1 MPDRTDLHGRVV
13 VVTGASSGIG
23 RAAAQ
28 IFGGEG
34 CRVVL
39 AARRGGVL
47 EQVAAEC
54 RGLGAEAVAIP
65 TDVTDPEAVR
75 SLADGALGAFGR
87 IDVWINN
94 AGTGAFGPFTE
105 TPLEIHRK
113 TIEVDL
119 LGALY
124 GAHAALT
131 QFRRQGEGT
140 LINNVSLGG
149 WAPTPY
155 AAAYTAAKFGLRGL
169 SASLRQEMHPFPRI
183 HVCAV
188 FPAMIDTPGLE
199 HGANFS
205 GRRTDPGP
213 HLYAP
218 EDVAEVFLRLA
229 RTPRD
234 ETAVG
239 WPARA
244 AQLSYTLGRGMTERV
259 MGSAI
264 RFALGRARPA
274 PRSEGA
280 VLRPVPAGTAASGG
294 WRARKGVPSA
304 RTLDWA
310 ALGGLA
316 AVSAVAALL
325 VARNRA

>member
-1 MPDRTDLHGRVV
+1 MPDRTKLHGRVV
-13 VVTGASSGIG
+13 VITGASSGIG

-28 IFGGEG
+28 LFAREG

-39 AARRGGVL
+39 AARRGDVL
-47 EQVAAEC
+47 EEVAAEC
-54 RGLGAEAVAIP
+54 RRLGADAVAIP

-75 SLADGALGAFGR
+75 LLAEGALGAFGR

-105 TPLEIHRK
+105 TPLEIHSK

-119 LGALY
+119 LAALY
-124 GAHAALT
+124 GAHIALA
-131 QFRRQGEGT
+131 QFLRQGEGT

-169 SASLRQEMHPFPRI
+169 SASLRQEMQAHPRI

-188 FPAMIDTPGLE
+188 FPSMIDTPGLE

-205 GRRTDPGP
+205 GLRIDPGP
-213 HLYAP
+213 HLYTP
-218 EDVAEVFLRLA
+218 EDVAKAFVRLA
-229 RTPRD
+229 RAPRD

-244 AQLSYTLGRGMTERV
+244 AQFSYTLARGPTERL
-259 MGSAI
+259 MGAAI
-264 RFALGRARPA
+264 RFALRRALPA
-274 PRSEGA
+274 PRGEGA
-280 VLRPVPAGTAASGG
+280 VLHPTPVGTGVSGG
-294 WRARKGVPSA
+294 WLARKGIPPA
-304 RTLDWA
+304 RTLDLA
-310 ALGGLA
+310 TLGGLA
-316 AVSAVAALL
+316 AVGAVAALL
-325 VARNRA
+325 AARRRA